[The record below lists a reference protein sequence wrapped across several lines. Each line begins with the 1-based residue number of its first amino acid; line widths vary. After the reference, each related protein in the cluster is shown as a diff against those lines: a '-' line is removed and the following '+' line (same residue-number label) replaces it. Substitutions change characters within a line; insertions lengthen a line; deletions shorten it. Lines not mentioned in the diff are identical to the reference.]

1 VPKLLPALA
10 TRAGVVAVSATAA
23 AVFAALPPAAEPAAP
38 VATISTAEIAEIAT
52 VAHSSDASASA
63 SKAVSVAKSKLGAR
77 YRYGAA
83 GPSAFDCSGLVNYAF
98 KSAGISLPRTARQL
112 SKVGRTVSKSELR
125 PGDLVFFYKPISHV
139 GIYVGGGKIVHA
151 SNKRSPVKY
160 GSVDRM
166 VLAKRVA

>member
-1 VPKLLPALA
+1 
-10 TRAGVVAVSATAA
+10 
-23 AVFAALPPAAEPAAP
+23 
-38 VATISTAEIAEIAT
+38 
-52 VAHSSDASASA
+52 
-63 SKAVSVAKSKLGAR
+63 
-77 YRYGAA
+77 
-83 GPSAFDCSGLVNYAF
+83 
-98 KSAGISLPRTARQL
+98 
-112 SKVGRTVSKSELR
+112 VSKSELR